1 MHKYII
7 KFYDFYLILSGKNNN
22 KLSFKNERGKFFPL
36 LLQRSAQ
43 FYEYFICARC
53 ICRCNFYCCCWLCHC
68 CYCSCSCNLQL
79 ATGNTRAKGQAPHA
93 SAKQFVI
100 FCHSNGSRRRWSM
113 LWIMMRIYAWHC
125 RNVADSAGQSD
136 SRWMNGWMGGWMDKH
151 LRPFPG
157 LARFGSVRRR

>member
-53 ICRCNFYCCCWLCHC
+53 ICRCNFCCCCWLCHC

-79 ATGNTRAKGQAPHA
+79 ATHVQKGRRHMQAPNNLSFFA
-93 SAKQFVI
+93 IRMGVGGDDQCFELWWGFMLDTVAMWQIVPY
-100 FCHSNGSRRRWSM
+100 SRT
-113 LWIMMRIYAWHC
+113 
-125 RNVADSAGQSD
+125 AD
-136 SRWMNGWMGGWMDKH
+136 GWMDEWVDGWTSIYG
-151 LRPFPG
+151 PFP
-157 LARFGSVRRR
+157 V